1 MFQLLAV
8 HTPQPPCE
16 GLCQGTD
23 EEESTWR
30 VQAWMQEAFDLCP
43 EELLSEYGLLLWAM
57 QSPYNIEMLVHIS
70 NNKSGW
76 FLVGVELCHN
86 SDWFFFMDRISRCSQ
101 GVVGFHFSNIQMKL
115 TVTQVRSATW
125 NYLKSFL
132 KWFHNWIDEQ
142 FAHWR
147 FEHCETFENQYFSQA
162 RWRKKLPDT
171 DSTLF
176 YQSWKFTRVSVQQ
189 QNEQIWSFEIIQPI

>member
-1 MFQLLAV
+1 MEIWTTVLVL
-8 HTPQPPCE
+8 T
-16 GLCQGTD
+16 LRMGTGGCVPTSSSSHSSASPWRSMPGNRRG
-23 EEESTWR
+23 ESTWR
-30 VQAWMQEAFDLCP
+30 VQAWMQEAFDHLCP

-86 SDWFFFMDRISRCSQ
+86 SDFFMDRISRCSQ

-125 NYLKSFL
+125 NYLKSFP
-132 KWFHNWIDEQ
+132 KWFHNWIYE
-142 FAHWR
+142 
-147 FEHCETFENQYFSQA
+147 
-162 RWRKKLPDT
+162 
-171 DSTLF
+171 
-176 YQSWKFTRVSVQQ
+176 
-189 QNEQIWSFEIIQPI
+189 